1 MEMITEEDK
10 QFSWDDVYGLLGG
23 VIAAFLV
30 IIRQMDDIPA
40 WLYMTVGLLVAATGI
55 AEFLHYLRRR
65 KQGKKPFGA
74 IFFSILFAL
83 FGIGYIIKALALIL

>member
-30 IIRQMDDIPA
+30 IIRQMDDIP
-40 WLYMTVGLLVAATGI
+40 G
-55 AEFLHYLRRR
+55 
-65 KQGKKPFGA
+65 
-74 IFFSILFAL
+74 ILFAL

>member
-1 MEMITEEDK
+1 MKMITEEDK

-23 VIAAFLV
+23 VI
-30 IIRQMDDIPA
+30 
-40 WLYMTVGLLVAATGI
+40 
-55 AEFLHYLRRR
+55 EFLHYLKRR

-83 FGIGYIIKALALIL
+83 FGIGYIIKALALIQ